1 MLAVPVIIEV
11 CEFNSH
17 LLKGNSMQL
26 EEGLY
31 GFSPTFY
38 PLQLYVILVNVVK
51 DFRKVALVDLI
62 FSFM

>member
-1 MLAVPVIIEV
+1 MLPVVVEV
-11 CEFNSH
+11 CEFNSR

-26 EEGLY
+26 EEGLD
-31 GFSPTFY
+31 GLSPTFH

-51 DFRKVALVDLI
+51 DFWKVALVDLI